1 MLVLN
6 LIGREDGMSFCDQ
19 TVEMLQSTLQ
29 VTYLKDKKKNTSL
42 LIQTTHLNL
51 PLQCARQVL
60 SHFLWPVSGQVQNC
74 LNHVP
79 ENEMSCMRN

>member
-29 VTYLKDKKKNTSL
+29 VTYLKDKKIILHYLFKQ
-42 LIQTTHLNL
+42 LI
-51 PLQCARQVL
+51 
-60 SHFLWPVSGQVQNC
+60 
-74 LNHVP
+74 
-79 ENEMSCMRN
+79 